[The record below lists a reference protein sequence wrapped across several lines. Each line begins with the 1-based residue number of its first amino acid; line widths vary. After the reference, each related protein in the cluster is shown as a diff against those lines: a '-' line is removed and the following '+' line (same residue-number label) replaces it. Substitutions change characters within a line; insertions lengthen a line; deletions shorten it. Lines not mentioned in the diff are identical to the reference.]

1 MQAFSMFNTLFNF
14 GAPIRLL
21 KSLLLTNIL
30 VFIVVGAGAF
40 FCQQTLNLSELFLW
54 KVIAALVVGGL
65 LILILTI
72 RYLPAKTFGLANQIT
87 MLRGSLI
94 ALLFGLIADHSV
106 PWLVVI
112 TCSVILI
119 LDGVDGWIARRSYTT
134 SNFGARFDM
143 EIDAL
148 LLLVLSSLVWQY
160 EKAGIWIFLAGL
172 MRYIFIISSRFLPF
186 LSQPLPPRRRRQTAF
201 VFQAIALIVCIS
213 PVFVQPVSSMIALAG
228 FMFLSISFSMDVIF
242 LSRQTR

>member
-1 MQAFSMFNTLFNF
+1 
-14 GAPIRLL
+14 
-21 KSLLLTNIL
+21 
-30 VFIVVGAGAF
+30 
-40 FCQQTLNLSELFLW
+40 
-54 KVIAALVVGGL
+54 
-65 LILILTI
+65 
-72 RYLPAKTFGLANQIT
+72 
-87 MLRGSLI
+87 
-94 ALLFGLIADHSV
+94 
-106 PWLVVI
+106 
-112 TCSVILI
+112 
-119 LDGVDGWIARRSYTT
+119 
-134 SNFGARFDM
+134 M

>member
-1 MQAFSMFNTLFNF
+1 MQAFSMFSAPSNF
-14 GAPIRLL
+14 GVPIRLL
-21 KSLLLTNIL
+21 KSLLLTNVL
-30 VFIVVGAGAF
+30 VFFVIGAVAF
-40 FCQQTLNLSELFLW
+40 FCQQILNLSEMFLW
-54 KVIAALVVGGL
+54 KVSFALVVGGL
-65 LILILTI
+65 LVLILAI
-72 RYLPAKTFGLANQIT
+72 RYLPSKTFGLANQIT
-87 MLRGSLI
+87 MLRGSLV
-94 ALLFGLIADHSV
+94 ALLFGLIADHWV

-119 LDGVDGWIARRSYTT
+119 LDGVDGWIARRSYTD
-134 SNFGARFDM
+134 SSFGARFDM

-160 EKAGIWIFLAGL
+160 EKAGVWVFLAGL
-172 MRYIFIISSRFLPF
+172 MRYIFIISSRFFPF

-213 PVFVQPVSSMIALAG
+213 PVFVQPLSSMIALAG
-228 FMFLSISFSMDVIF
+228 FMFLSISFSIDVIF